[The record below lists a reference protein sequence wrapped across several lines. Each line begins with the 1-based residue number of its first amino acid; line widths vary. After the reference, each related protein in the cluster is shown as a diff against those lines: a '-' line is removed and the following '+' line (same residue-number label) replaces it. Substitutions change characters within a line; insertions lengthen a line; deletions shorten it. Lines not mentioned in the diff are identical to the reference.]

1 MADQTKKAPCLA
13 IVDDMEH
20 LAYYAP
26 RQGLVQPGSKPCSH
40 EAKETV
46 GHLRLCATHARMAR
60 EGLIME
66 SGRVADREDIRNVR
80 RYPKKFPHGLYSWV
94 RKLGEPSR

>member
-1 MADQTKKAPCLA
+1 
-13 IVDDMEH
+13 
-20 LAYYAP
+20 
-26 RQGLVQPGSKPCSH
+26 
-40 EAKETV
+40 
-46 GHLRLCATHARMAR
+46 MAR

-66 SGRVADREDIRNVR
+66 SGHVADRRDIRNVR